1 MSIIESTAVIRAI
14 DAVKRVLSAKLP
26 TRLAEMETAEVGLN
40 VPPPDA
46 YRIAL
51 SRDAVSEVLTNAFV
65 SCFVFQSRSSEVVS
79 ESSGTPTYIGGVQLT
94 YIEIRIMYQHAP
106 QDTYTPD
113 EWEQSLTTSD
123 ILARRGYYYAAA
135 VNEVMRRDLCCG
147 SGGVIT
153 DVVSK
158 ESDYAGETYD
168 SDSAGSYGMATLIY
182 GVRLDTQIPH
192 CED

>member
-1 MSIIESTAVIRAI
+1 MSIAESTSVIRAI
-14 DAVKRVLSAKLP
+14 DAVKRVLAAKLP
-26 TRLAEMETAEVGLN
+26 ERLAEMETREIGLN

-65 SCFVFQSRSSEVVS
+65 SCFVFQSRSSEIVN
-79 ESSGTPTYIGGVQLT
+79 ESSGTPEYMGGVQLT
-94 YIEIRIMYQHAP
+94 YVEIRILYQNAP

-113 EWEQSLTTSD
+113 EWEQPLTVSD

-135 VNEVMRRDLCCG
+135 VNETIRRDLCCG
-147 SGGVIT
+147 SDGVVT
-153 DVVSK
+153 DVISK
-158 ESDYAGETYD
+158 ESDFAGETYD
-168 SDSAGSYGMATLIY
+168 SDSAGSYGMATLVY
-182 GVRLDTQIPH
+182 GLRLDTQIPH